1 MAASQQGSNTVS
13 LSPGRVGSPAATRSD
28 LEGIVLRVLLATLLG
43 FAATV
48 AIAEVIDLEG
58 TVKAVDVSAR
68 TITIERKT
76 PKGTKTLELEVT
88 KKAGDLSSVKAG
100 DTISFSYDPDLELVT
115 KLGGGDAGEAST
127 QNEVCRVTF
136 SISETGDCRLRLEKS
151 APSTGVT
158 ERIKQ
163 PNGIWACKHC
173 FASPSDVELFDSP
186 FGPVVN
192 VRVDNAQKRLCF
204 EAAPAKGFDRKASQ
218 ITYPTRMR
226 VPFEVSIDLAAAG
239 KDFMFQINPMPTQI
253 GQRQALVNIKSDDAL
268 KNQAKVSVGSMTRD
282 AQGKPT
288 FDAPLMEEETISLG
302 KPWEKQFRLPVPNV
316 RNRDAYSLR
325 LGALGDSP
333 LSASSLT
340 VTGVPLPALGIKL
353 GEKNGVVFAENVV
366 PESLAQQATLEAG
379 DVLVAVR
386 GKTPSSVNEAME
398 LLADMPFNEV
408 SEITIQRGESRKK
421 VRVTPRFGK

>member
-1 MAASQQGSNTVS
+1 MKPILVLVVALIATCAEAAV
-13 LSPGRVGSPAATRSD
+13 V
-28 LEGIVLRVLLATLLG
+28 E
-43 FAATV
+43 
-48 AIAEVIDLEG
+48 LEG
-58 TVKAVDVSAR
+58 TVKAVDASAR

-76 PKGTKTLELEVT
+76 SKGTKTLELEVT
-88 KKAGDLSSVKAG
+88 KKAGDLSSVRTG
-100 DTISFSYDPDLELVT
+100 DSISFSYDPDLEMVT
-115 KLGGGDAGEAST
+115 EIVGGDAGEANT
-127 QNEVCRVTF
+127 NNEVCRVTF
-136 SISETGDCRLRLEKS
+136 SISETGDCRLRLEKA

-163 PNGIWACKHC
+163 PNGIWACRHF
-173 FASPSDVELFDSP
+173 FASPSDMELFDSP

-253 GQRQALVNIKSDDAL
+253 GQRQALVNIKSDDGL

-316 RNRDAYSLR
+316 RSRDAYSLR
-325 LGALGDSP
+325 LGALGESP
-333 LSASSLT
+333 LSASSLA
-340 VTGVPLPALGIKL
+340 VSGVPLPALGIKL
-353 GEKNGVVFAENVV
+353 GEKNGVVFAENVM
-366 PESLAQQATLEAG
+366 PESLAKKATLEAG

-386 GKTPSSVNEAME
+386 GKTPTSVNEAME

-421 VRVTPRFGK
+421 VRVTPRFGE